1 MSEPRL
7 PETLSICSEERLL
20 YSNVRKVN
28 WQVVECDAMVSAS
41 ILCSKLE
48 RKSDKRDARSASDN

>member
-28 WQVVECDAMVSAS
+28 WQVVECDAMVQCLDFVEQAGTQ
-41 ILCSKLE
+41 E
-48 RKSDKRDARSASDN
+48 RQTRRRERER